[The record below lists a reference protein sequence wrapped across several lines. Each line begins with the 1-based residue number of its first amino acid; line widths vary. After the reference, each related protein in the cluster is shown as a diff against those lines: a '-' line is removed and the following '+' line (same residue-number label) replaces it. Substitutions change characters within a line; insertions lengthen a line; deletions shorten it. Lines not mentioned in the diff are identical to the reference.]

1 MRTIAAEMVEAR
13 PAGVFL
19 MTQSNAGL
27 PKLVGDEFI
36 YDGSPQ
42 VMADWAAEMRE
53 LGIDVIGACCG
64 STPEHIAAMR
74 DIVLA

>member
-1 MRTIAAEMVEAR
+1 
-13 PAGVFL
+13 
-19 MTQSNAGL
+19 
-27 PKLVGDEFI
+27 
-36 YDGSPQ
+36 
-42 VMADWAAEMRE
+42 MRE